1 MGEAEAIIMAV
12 STHTQRLV
20 KTPGKT
26 KNFIRSACYRKINGS
41 FLGAGVNNIYI
52 KIEILMINLTTNSG
66 ICFRTEV
73 ERKGN

>member
-1 MGEAEAIIMAV
+1 MAD
-12 STHTQRLV
+12 STHTKRLV
-20 KTPGKT
+20 KTPGKN
-26 KNFIRSACYRKINGS
+26 KNFIRSACYRKIIGS

-52 KIEILMINLTTNSG
+52 GIEIEILMINLTTNSG